1 MDYSQIVIRPL
12 VSEKSTKQQTTRNT
26 YTFRVASDANKGSIK
41 MAVEGLYNVKVADV
55 RTINRKGKPRRSK
68 FRMTQTPDY
77 KRAIVTLA
85 ADSKIEL
92 I

>member
-12 VSEKSTKQQTTRNT
+12 VSEKSTKLQTTRNT
-26 YTFRVASDANKGSIK
+26 YTFRVAPDANKGSIK
-41 MAVEGLYNVKVADV
+41 TAVEALYNVKVADV
-55 RTINRKGKPRRSK
+55 RTLNRKGKPRRSK

-85 ADSKIEL
+85 GDSKIEIL
-92 I
+92 

>member
-41 MAVEGLYNVKVADV
+41 TAVEALYNVKVSDV